1 MFYQQGVL
9 YPALHNIVSKW
20 APPEEK
26 GKFIAMLLGGTF
38 GTVITWPLCGI
49 LVETIGW
56 VWAFYIPAVISGIIT
71 MAWYYIVTDTPSNHP
86 RISTSEREYIEKSL
100 SETLSKGKAW
110 PPVLQV
116 LTSLPFWSCLILH
129 YGNLWG
135 LYFLITAAPKF
146 MNEILG
152 FNLAKAGI
160 LAALPYLAR
169 AILGFAFG
177 SIGDVIRKKEWMSV
191 TMIRKSFCI
200 FCKLNI

>member
-1 MFYQQGVL
+1 
-9 YPALHNIVSKW
+9 
-20 APPEEK
+20 
-26 GKFIAMLLGGTF
+26 MLLGGTF

-71 MAWYYIVTDTPSNHP
+71 IIWYYIVTDTPSNHP
-86 RISTSEREYIEKSL
+86 RISVSEREYIEKSL
-100 SETLSKGKAW
+100 SEFVSKGKAW
-110 PPVLQV
+110 PPVAKV
-116 LTSLPFWSCLILH
+116 LTSLPFWSLMVLH

-160 LAALPYLAR
+160 LSALPYLAR

-177 SIGDVIRKKEWMSV
+177 SIGDVIRKKELMSV
-191 TMIRKSFCI
+191 TMIRKLFCV
-200 FCKLNI
+200 FCKFNI